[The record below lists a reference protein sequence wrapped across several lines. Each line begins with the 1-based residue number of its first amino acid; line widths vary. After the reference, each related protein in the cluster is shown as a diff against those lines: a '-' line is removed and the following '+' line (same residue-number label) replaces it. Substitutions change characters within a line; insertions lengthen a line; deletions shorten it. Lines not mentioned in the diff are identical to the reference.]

1 MDDLIAILE
10 SFNRK
15 ERFFLVAQAL
25 GNPKFTL
32 SREFRLQ
39 LGEAVGL
46 AKQGI
51 EIPPCAF
58 AAMDYHLNWVHA
70 SLVLAHCTDDQG
82 KKDLLG
88 NGGIVN
94 SQQDVDLLVAF
105 KDDGNRHH
113 LIFIE
118 AKGYNTDGS
127 SDGLSSF
134 DNKRESDQLA
144 SKARQLETILK
155 PDGTP
160 YSDIESYYC
169 LMTRKEPNKP
179 PAPWD
184 KWLKLSLPRERLIV
198 KYDSSVIKSGKDW
211 KGRSGQDRQVVPPK
225 DQA

>member
-1 MDDLIAILE
+1 MDDLIDILE

-15 ERFFLVAQAL
+15 ERFFLIAQAL
-25 GNPKFTL
+25 GNPGFEL
-32 SREFRLQ
+32 STGFREKLAK
-39 LGEAVGL
+39 AVGL
-46 AKQGI
+46 DRQGI
-51 EIPPCAF
+51 EIPACAF

-134 DNKRESDQLA
+134 DNKREKDQLK

-155 PDGTP
+155 PYGTP
-160 YSDIESYYC
+160 YPDVESHFC
-169 LMTRKEPNKP
+169 LMTRKKPTNP
-179 PAPWD
+179 PAPWE
-184 KWLKLSLPRERLIV
+184 KWVKLSLQRERLIV
-198 KYDSSVIKSGKDW
+198 KYDASVVKSREDW
-211 KGRSGQDRQVVPPK
+211 KGLRQGRQIVPPK
-225 DQA
+225 GQA

>member
-1 MDDLIAILE
+1 MPDLIEILE

-15 ERFFLVAQAL
+15 ERFFLIAQAL
-25 GNPKFTL
+25 GNPTFEL
-32 SREFRLQ
+32 SDDFQ
-39 LGEAVGL
+39 QKLGKAVGL
-46 AKQGI
+46 DHQGI
-51 EIPPCAF
+51 EIPADAF

-134 DNKRESDQLA
+134 DNKRERGQLK

-155 PDGTP
+155 PNGTP
-160 YSDIESYYC
+160 YPDVDSYYC
-169 LMTRKEPNKP
+169 LMTRKEPNEP

-198 KYDSSVIKSGKDW
+198 KYDASVVKSGKDQ
-211 KGRSGQDRQVVPPK
+211 KGRPLKDRQIVPPK
-225 DQA
+225 GRA